1 MAIFYF
7 DVQCRGEYHR
17 DNFGDAFGTVAE
29 AVAHVQALLPDL
41 ARDYTLDERNI
52 IACEL
57 RDERGEIVYRA
68 ELTFR
73 STNIVC

>member
-1 MAIFYF
+1 MATYYF
-7 DVQCRGEYHR
+7 DVQCCGEYHR
-17 DNFGDAFGTVAE
+17 DEFGDAFGTVAE

-41 ARDYTLDERNI
+41 ARDYALDERHS

-57 RDERGEIVYRA
+57 RDERGEVVYRA

-73 STNIVC
+73 STNIAC